1 MHQESF
7 GLLYNTECGYLA
19 EIAKVP
25 SPLIAADARPR
36 GGLNPTV
43 STVDDLLTGFSR
55 QTSTR
60 ALPVG
65 FQLRRNLNDLG
76 TTNCFS
82 SH

>member
-7 GLLYNTECGYLA
+7 GPLEYTECGYLA

-25 SPLIAADARPR
+25 SPFIAADAQPR
-36 GGLNPTV
+36 RGLNPTV
-43 STVDDLLTGFSR
+43 STAGDLLTGLSR
-55 QTSTR
+55 QASSR

-76 TTNCFS
+76 TTNRFS